1 MSAADAPDATRA
13 TDPPGTTEQQ
23 PPPEGGSATGRTGS
37 HRFARLVLEVCVAVL
52 LVVLV
57 RSFVVQSFYVPS
69 GSMEPTVM
77 PADRVLVDKWHGSD
91 GVRRGDIVV
100 FDGTEAWN
108 AVRSAEPEGGTLG
121 RLLRPVQRALGVDP
135 QETDY
140 LKRVIGVP
148 GDHVVCC
155 TTSGHLSINGT
166 EVTEPYLPAGMPAST
181 VTFDV
186 SVPAGKL
193 WLMGDNRAESA
204 DSRSHLGDPGGGM
217 VPESDVIGR
226 VTLRFWPLVRWGTM
240 ERSTT
245 LSDLTPAG

>member
-1 MSAADAPDATRA
+1 MSAADATDATDERPA
-13 TDPPGTTEQQ
+13 TDGT
-23 PPPEGGSATGRTGS
+23 PDPAARRP
-37 HRFARLVLEVCVAVL
+37 HRFARLVIEVCIAVL

-57 RSFVVQSFYVPS
+57 RTFVVQSFYVPS

-77 PADRVLVDKWHGSD
+77 PADRVLVDRLHGAS
-91 GVRRGDIVV
+91 GLRRGDIVV

-108 AVRSAEPEGGTLG
+108 AVRSAEPEGGALG
-121 RLLRPVQRALGVDP
+121 RILRPVQSALGIDP

-140 LKRVIGVP
+140 LKRIIGLP

-155 TTSGHLSINGT
+155 TASGHLTINGA
-166 EVTEPYLPAGMPAST
+166 EVVEPYLPSGMRASE

-186 SVPAGKL
+186 TVPSGKL
-193 WLMGDNRAESA
+193 WLMGDNRPESA
-204 DSRSHLGDPGGGM
+204 DSRAHLGDPGGGM

-226 VTLRFWPLVRWGTM
+226 VTLRFWPVSRWGTM

-245 LSDLTPAG
+245 LSDLPTAG